1 MEAFNERRTA
11 LRREDDRAGCPY
23 LTPEQME
30 DIAEKAAVKAVQ
42 KMTDTM
48 YREIGK
54 GFVKK
59 FLWFVGVTSVALY
72 FWLRDKGV
80 L

>member
-1 MEAFNERRTA
+1 MEAFNERRTT

-23 LTPEQME
+23 LSQQQVEE
-30 DIAEKAAVKAVQ
+30 IAEKAAVKAVQ

-59 FLWFVGVTSVALY
+59 FLWFVGVASVALY

>member
-1 MEAFNERRTA
+1 MQELKERRTT
-11 LRREDDRAGCPY
+11 LRREDDRSGCPY

-30 DIAEKAAVKAVQ
+30 DIAEKAAVRAVQ
-42 KMTDTM
+42 KMTDSM

-54 GFVKK
+54 GLVKK
-59 FLWFVGVTSVALY
+59 FLWFVGVVSVALY

>member
-1 MEAFNERRTA
+1 M
-11 LRREDDRAGCPY
+11 RREDDRAGCPY
-23 LTPEQME
+23 LTPEQLE
-30 DIAEKAAVKAVQ
+30 EIAEKAAEKAVK
-42 KMTDTM
+42 KMTDSM

-59 FLWFVGVTSVALY
+59 FLWFVGVVSVALY
-72 FWLRDKGV
+72 FWLRDRGV